1 MGFEKFNR
9 TCNCFQSR
17 TVFSQHWW
25 ALLYCIPHVLISQ
38 GLYLW
43 TNLQDKERHLG
54 IRLETSNICE
64 YNQERATSPSLYEE
78 LEPNQDN
85 LDIHR
90 KQLQDIGSMYVSKS
104 IVHRTSN
111 TSPGAVTGSE
121 VVVGCF
127 KVKFHG
133 ANQAPW
139 SKTLFWLHGLQH
151 GHWGLLR
158 L

>member
-1 MGFEKFNR
+1 MTWDSRNSTAPAIVSKAERYSLSTDKHFSTAYR
-9 TCNCFQSR
+9 TYSSLKACTFGPICKIKKV
-17 TVFSQHWW
+17 T
-25 ALLYCIPHVLISQ
+25 
-38 GLYLW
+38 
-43 TNLQDKERHLG
+43 LG

-85 LDIHR
+85 LDIQR

-139 SKTLFWLHGLQH
+139 SKTLF
-151 GHWGLLR
+151 
-158 L
+158 